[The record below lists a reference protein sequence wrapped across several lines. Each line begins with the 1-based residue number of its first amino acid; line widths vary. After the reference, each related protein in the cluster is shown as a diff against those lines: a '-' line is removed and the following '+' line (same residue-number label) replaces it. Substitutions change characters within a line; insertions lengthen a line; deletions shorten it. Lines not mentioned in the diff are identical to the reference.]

1 MLCSK
6 KGMNKV
12 EKIKIFTDSCSDL
25 PDHTL
30 KKYDIEML
38 GTPVNFGEENF
49 RDRIDLKP
57 DEFYKKIDENEV
69 IPKTSRISPN
79 IFENK
84 FKKALDNGYK
94 IISINFSS
102 NLSGIYESAALAKKN
117 IGSDDIRVIDSKSAS
132 TGFGLSVL
140 KAAKAREEGKS
151 FEEIIDITKHSCAH
165 MEHIFAVGSL
175 EMLKRG
181 GRISASKAFIG
192 NVLNI
197 KPILHFQDGEI
208 LPLHKVRGKKKML
221 KYLIRM
227 MEERGHNLSDQI
239 IGLNHSANRELAED
253 LKEKIEEN
261 YDINEFF
268 ISEIGA
274 AIGSHVGHN
283 TVSVFFMNKNKV
295 ADINVA

>member
-1 MLCSK
+1 
-6 KGMNKV
+6 MNKV
-12 EKIKIFTDSCSDL
+12 ENIKIFTDSCSDL

-30 KKYDIEML
+30 EKYEIEML
-38 GTPVNFGEENF
+38 GTPVHFGEENY

-57 DEFYKKIDENEV
+57 DKFYEKISEKESM
-69 IPKTSRISPN
+69 PKTSRISPN
-79 IFENK
+79 IFESK
-84 FKKALDNGYK
+84 FKKAINNGYK
-94 IISINFSS
+94 VLSINFSS
-102 NLSGIYESAALAKKN
+102 NLSGIFESAVIAKKN
-117 IGSDDIRVIDSKSAS
+117 IGSDDIKIIDSKSAS

-151 FEEIIDITKHSCAH
+151 FEEIIEITKNSCAH

-208 LPLHKVRGKKKML
+208 LPLHKVRGKKKMFDYLL
-221 KYLIRM
+221 KV
-227 MEERGHNLSDQI
+227 MEERGHNLSNQI
-239 IGLNHSANRELAED
+239 IGLNHSANRELAEN
-253 LKEKIEEN
+253 LKDEIERN
-261 YDINEFF
+261 YDIDEFF

-295 ADINVA
+295 ADISVV